1 MADWST
7 FAGFAGVVLVLL
19 LLLARASQGV
29 VSGGATTTPAET
41 TDTVES
47 IDAPETATTVDAG
60 ETTVGETVVDE
71 TTVGESAEIS
81 GLAGTD
87 SNGTTAPSA
96 PERPNRLEDVEFPGR
111 VKYGPAPERRPAGET
126 APVNESEGD
135 AGTDPVASSADRLAS
150 GDLSTGALLANVALS
165 QGLFAGL
172 LLAGAWVAEIPAS
185 AFGVTAATT
194 DLTALAL
201 GVAFGVVLYVVN
213 EIAAIVGERF
223 DLGGVR
229 KSQSDSRADR
239 NASRSGDAEALREA
253 LAPDSAGGWA
263 VLLLIVL
270 PIIAGFEELLFRG
283 ALVGVLSAGFGIS
296 PWLLAA
302 LSSVAFGLG
311 HGAQGP
317 VGILVTG
324 AVGFV
329 LAAAFVLTES
339 LLVVVVAH
347 YLVNALEF
355 VVHEGFGWEWTGRER
370 TS

>member
-1 MADWST
+1 MADWTT
-7 FAGFAGVVLVLL
+7 FAGFAGVVLFLL

-29 VSGGATTTPAET
+29 VSDGNAARDDNAVGDGT
-41 TDTVES
+41 TDTDENGTEREPVVGATSADTASADSGVFAGPSDADTDAADSTTVTAAES
-47 IDAPETATTVDAG
+47 TAADAPPDVAAVDGERDTTPVDG
-60 ETTVGETVVDE
+60 ERDTTPV
-71 TTVGESAEIS
+71 A
-81 GLAGTD
+81 
-87 SNGTTAPSA
+87 
-96 PERPNRLEDVEFPGR
+96 ERPERLEDAEFPGR
-111 VKYGPAPERRPAGET
+111 VRYGPSPARQ
-126 APVNESEGD
+126 AGD
-135 AGTDPVASSADRLAS
+135 DGADSTDISLGAA

-194 DLTALAL
+194 DLTALGL
-201 GVAFGVVLYVVN
+201 GVAFGVGLYVLN
-213 EIAAIVGERF
+213 EAAAMVGERF
-223 DLGGVR
+223 DLGG
-229 KSQSDSRADR
+229 
-239 NASRSGDAEALREA
+239 GEALREA
-253 LAPDSAGGWA
+253 LAPDSVGGWA
-263 VLLLIVL
+263 VLLLVVL
-270 PIIAGFEELLFRG
+270 PVIAGFEELLFRG
-283 ALVGVLSAGFGIS
+283 ALIGVLSTGFGLS
-296 PWLLAA
+296 PWLLAL

-324 AVGFV
+324 AIGFV

-355 VVHEGFGWEWTGRER
+355 VVHEGLGWEWTGRER

>member
-7 FAGFAGVVLVLL
+7 FAGFAGVVLALL

-29 VSGGATTTPAET
+29 VSDGSAVDDIASDSDENGDEADSEAETASVDASAAGTVADVDTAPNTASATDSTTAGVPFDSSTDHDDAETPPVTGRETTPA
-41 TDTVES
+41 
-47 IDAPETATTVDAG
+47 A
-60 ETTVGETVVDE
+60 
-71 TTVGESAEIS
+71 
-81 GLAGTD
+81 
-87 SNGTTAPSA
+87 
-96 PERPNRLEDVEFPGR
+96 ERPKRLEDVEFPGR
-111 VKYGPAPERRPAGET
+111 VQYGPAPARQSDDDDT
-126 APVNESEGD
+126 ADSD
-135 AGTDPVASSADRLAS
+135 TDLGAAA
-150 GDLSTGALLANVALS
+150 DLSTGALLANVALS

-194 DLTALAL
+194 DLTAVGL
-201 GVAFGVVLYVVN
+201 GIAFGVGLYVLN
-213 EIAAIVGERF
+213 EGAAMAGERF
-223 DLGGVR
+223 DLGG
-229 KSQSDSRADR
+229 
-239 NASRSGDAEALREA
+239 GEALREA
-253 LAPDSAGGWA
+253 LAPDSIGGWA
-263 VLLLIVL
+263 ILLLVVL

-283 ALVGVLSAGFGIS
+283 ALIGVLAAGFDIS
-296 PWLLAA
+296 PWLLAVF
-302 LSSVAFGLG
+302 SSIAFGLG

-324 AVGFV
+324 AIGFV

>member
-19 LLLARASQGV
+19 LLLARASQGIVSDGDAGV
-29 VSGGATTTPAET
+29 VDSPADDFDDSDDSTASIESDSELGAVASGEMSGPSSDTEPAERAATAEAADRTVKRDT
-41 TDTVES
+41 TD
-47 IDAPETATTVDAG
+47 AA
-60 ETTVGETVVDE
+60 
-71 TTVGESAEIS
+71 
-81 GLAGTD
+81 
-87 SNGTTAPSA
+87 
-96 PERPNRLEDVEFPGR
+96 ERPRRLEDVEFPGR
-111 VKYGPAPERRPAGET
+111 VQYGPAPERRPASSEDGGDDEGERIGH
-126 APVNESEGD
+126 ASGPPGD
-135 AGTDPVASSADRLAS
+135 ADESDEQTTL
-150 GDLSTGALLANVALS
+150 GDLSTGALLLNVALS

-194 DLTALAL
+194 DLTALSV
-201 GVAFGVVLYVVN
+201 GVAFGVGLYVLN
-213 EIAAIVGERF
+213 ELAATVGERF
-223 DLGGVR
+223 DLGG
-229 KSQSDSRADR
+229 
-239 NASRSGDAEALREA
+239 GEALREA

-263 VLLLIVL
+263 VLLLVVL

-283 ALVGVLSAGFGIS
+283 ALVGVLSIGFGLS
-296 PWLLAA
+296 PWLLAV

-324 AVGFV
+324 AIGFV

-355 VVHEGFGWEWTGRER
+355 VVHEGFGWERSGWER